1 MQKKCLVSFLFNEL
15 ITSLTTIHYRALPV
29 LFGPQQHEIITCRD
43 CCRCFRPS
51 VLFIHNGP
59 RLPVIVAGGLWLS
72 RPHSY
77 LTLGPLHLLAHSQK
91 HISQQ
96 PFDVPTLL
104 AWCCPGAV
112 CPRPKQKAS
121 GNCSAERS
129 SCCLAVTDWVGC
141 AVTEWFDDVSWIFV
155 SPRVLQLNL
164 EKKWQ
169 MNISCVVEC
178 PVNCQLSEWSA
189 WSECSQTCGLEGKTH
204 NRRDIWLNTTI
215 SSNWPNCCWQ
225 LADIFHL
232 EQFPVWSHKWQ
243 DSLAAWIEIC
253 DILLTRH
260 LL

>member
-29 LFGPQQHEIITCRD
+29 LFGPQQHEIFTCRD

-104 AWCCPGAV
+104 AWCCPAQSVHGQNKRLLGIVVPRGQAAV
-112 CPRPKQKAS
+112 WPWQIESAARWLNDLTMCREFSFPRV
-121 GNCSAERS
+121 
-129 SCCLAVTDWVGC
+129 CC
-141 AVTEWFDDVSWIFV
+141 SWI
-155 SPRVLQLNL
+155 
-164 EKKWQ
+164 W
-169 MNISCVVEC
+169 
-178 PVNCQLSEWSA
+178 
-189 WSECSQTCGLEGKTH
+189 
-204 NRRDIWLNTTI
+204 RRSGRWT
-215 SSNWPNCCWQ
+215 S
-225 LADIFHL
+225 
-232 EQFPVWSHKWQ
+232 PVWSSVPSTVSCRSGRPGQ
-243 DSLAAWIEIC
+243 SVR
-253 DILLTRH
+253 RH
-260 LL
+260 AD